1 MLRLLLSN
9 MVLNAEAK
17 FRKRAREALKEGRD
31 FEARGETN
39 KRILEEVRAELE
51 EEASPPPDKRRH
63 VATVKDQVIEED
75 AVMDMVNEDDAVRDQ
90 VIEDD
95 ALIEVALAQQMACEV
110 VFRAVCKAM
119 EPIREQILDKEAE
132 AFWIRMRPVIQPV
145 IEEERRQKEAA
156 ACLCV
161 LGYAKGVA
169 DSFAERG
176 LAVIRLQCEEL
187 KQRDRAQN
195 TDECIISGGCCE
207 KHGPFCTSVM
217 PEQTYMNTWGWMR
230 SGPQPGPHANYEKAE
245 QAAKQLMKHAWI
257 KAWKGFMPIM
267 RGQSKPPNS

>member
-9 MVLNAEAK
+9 MDRYMVLIDEAQ
-17 FRKRAREALKEGRD
+17 FRKRACEALKEGRN

-156 ACLCV
+156 ACLCA

-187 KQRDRAQN
+187 EQRDRAQN
-195 TDECIISGGCCE
+195 TDECIEVPREFQVGAA
-207 KHGPFCTSVM
+207 
-217 PEQTYMNTWGWMR
+217 R
-230 SGPQPGPHANYEKAE
+230 SMGRSAPA
-245 QAAKQLMKHAWI
+245 
-257 KAWKGFMPIM
+257 
-267 RGQSKPPNS
+267 

>member
-1 MLRLLLSN
+1 

-17 FRKRAREALKEGRD
+17 FRKRAREALKEGRN

-39 KRILEEVRAELE
+39 KRILEEVRAELK
-51 EEASPPPDKRRH
+51 EEASPPPGKRRH
-63 VATVKDQVIEED
+63 MTSVKDQVIEED

-176 LAVIRLQCEEL
+176 LAVIHLQCEEL

>member
-1 MLRLLLSN
+1 MPID
-9 MVLNAEAK
+9 AETK
-17 FRKRAREALKEGRD
+17 FRKRAREALKEGRN

-51 EEASPPPDKRRH
+51 EEASAPPGKRRR
-63 VATVKDQVIEED
+63 VAIVKDQVIEED

-132 AFWIRMRPVIQPV
+132 AFWIRMRPMIQPV

-156 ACLCV
+156 ACL
-161 LGYAKGVA
+161 
-169 DSFAERG
+169 
-176 LAVIRLQCEEL
+176 
-187 KQRDRAQN
+187 
-195 TDECIISGGCCE
+195 
-207 KHGPFCTSVM
+207 
-217 PEQTYMNTWGWMR
+217 
-230 SGPQPGPHANYEKAE
+230 
-245 QAAKQLMKHAWI
+245 
-257 KAWKGFMPIM
+257 
-267 RGQSKPPNS
+267 